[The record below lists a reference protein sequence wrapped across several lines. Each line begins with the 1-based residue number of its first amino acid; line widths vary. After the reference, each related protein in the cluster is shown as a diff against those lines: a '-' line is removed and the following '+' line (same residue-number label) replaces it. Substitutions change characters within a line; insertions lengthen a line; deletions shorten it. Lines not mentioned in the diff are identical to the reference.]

1 VSLRKRIET
10 SQTVATGLG
19 TLVWSYLTL
28 CDRTTDWRIEG
39 LDDLRSALDE
49 GPVLLVMWHSRS
61 AMGAIH
67 WPVADGPL
75 SSLYNRSP
83 VGRISGAVQRRAGLQ
98 AMEMSRTRSNR
109 SASREVM
116 RRFHTGVSIGM
127 TGDGPVGPIGIVQDA
142 PLDWARALD
151 APVFCYAF
159 ATTRSR
165 QLDTWDRMLL
175 PLPYGQG
182 SKVFARFDHTLP
194 RRPTPD
200 EREGQRDAL
209 RVFMDETTARADA
222 LIGTVEDNRR
232 DEP

>member
-1 VSLRKRIET
+1 MSLRKRIET

-19 TLVWSYLTL
+19 ALVWSYLTI
-28 CDRTTDWRIEG
+28 CDRTTNWQVEG
-39 LDDLRSALDE
+39 LDDLRTALDK

-83 VGRISGAVQRRAGLQ
+83 MGRISGAVQRRAGLQ

-109 SASREVM
+109 SASREVL
-116 RRFHTGVSIGM
+116 RRFHSGVSIGM

-142 PLDWARALD
+142 PLDWARTLGAS
-151 APVFCYAF
+151 VFCYAF
-159 ATTRSR
+159 ATTRGTR
-165 QLDTWDRMLL
+165 LNTWDRMLL

-182 SKVFARFDHTLP
+182 SKVFARFDGTLP

-222 LIGTVEDNRR
+222 LISVGPRL
-232 DEP
+232 